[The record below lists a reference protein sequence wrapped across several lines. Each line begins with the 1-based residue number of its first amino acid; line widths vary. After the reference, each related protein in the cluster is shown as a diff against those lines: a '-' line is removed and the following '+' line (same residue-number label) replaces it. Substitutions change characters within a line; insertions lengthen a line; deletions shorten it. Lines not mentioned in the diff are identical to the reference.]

1 VCIVEGV
8 NSELQNAASMPD
20 MYQDC
25 DRSGCNLRAA
35 HTRFGGAGKQETR
48 ITLAV
53 GSFHGSGAERM
64 MVTLANKLIERGHGV
79 DIVVG
84 RDVGPYPQLLSR
96 SVTKVVL
103 SERVMVK

>member
-1 VCIVEGV
+1 
-8 NSELQNAASMPD
+8 
-20 MYQDC
+20 
-25 DRSGCNLRAA
+25 
-35 HTRFGGAGKQETR
+35 
-48 ITLAV
+48 
-53 GSFHGSGAERM
+53 